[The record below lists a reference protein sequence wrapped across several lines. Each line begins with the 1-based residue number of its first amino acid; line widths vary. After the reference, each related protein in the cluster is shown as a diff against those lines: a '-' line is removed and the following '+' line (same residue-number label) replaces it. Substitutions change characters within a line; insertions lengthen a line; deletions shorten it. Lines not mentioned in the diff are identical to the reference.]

1 LTANEQR
8 KRKAARKR
16 ISKMVD
22 DFMERQII
30 KMQRAIKEE
39 KEYQSLD
46 ENMVEDFHSLSF
58 DKEVFRE
65 LFPNLARELEEDVY
79 SVELHGVRGKT
90 VDETPIDELRYPDVI
105 SFIRRAETEEQALE
119 VIDFMERRGEISREY
134 ANKLREQLRTKG
146 LRSFGPKKE
155 PGYYFKRYYK
165 KTSQET
171 T

>member
-1 LTANEQR
+1 LTANERR
-8 KRKAARKR
+8 KREATRKR

-30 KMQRAIKEE
+30 KMQRVIKGEE
-39 KEYQSLD
+39 DYQSLD
-46 ENMVEDFHSLSF
+46 EDIAEDFHSLSF
-58 DKEVFRE
+58 DKNVFKE
-65 LFPNLARELEEDVY
+65 LFPHLAKEMEEDTY
-79 SVELHGVRGKT
+79 SVELHGVRGKS
-90 VDETPIDELRYPDVI
+90 VDEIPIDELRHPDVI

-119 VIDFMERRGEISREY
+119 VINFMERRGEISREY